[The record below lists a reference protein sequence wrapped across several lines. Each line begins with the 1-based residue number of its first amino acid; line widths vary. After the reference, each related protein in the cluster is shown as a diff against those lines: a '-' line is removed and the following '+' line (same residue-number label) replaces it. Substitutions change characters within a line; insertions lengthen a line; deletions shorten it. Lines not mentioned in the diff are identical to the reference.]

1 MFSYENM
8 KIHFWI
14 MKYKPFVKESAFNI
28 NSACPEEPYRAEDR
42 EIIVVSR
49 SYPTKIGQNWT
60 CIYNFFTPDKTQARS
75 SFNSTN
81 LKLLSGPVQSTDP

>member
-1 MFSYENM
+1 M
-8 KIHFWI
+8 KG
-14 MKYKPFVKESAFNI
+14 SAFNI

-60 CIYNFFTPDKTQARS
+60 CIYNFFTPDKTQAR
-75 SFNSTN
+75 F
-81 LKLLSGPVQSTDP
+81 LGIFGPIPVRKKIYDRFIEKH

>member
-1 MFSYENM
+1 MEG
-8 KIHFWI
+8 
-14 MKYKPFVKESAFNI
+14 SAFNI

-60 CIYNFFTPDKTQARS
+60 CIYNFFTPDKTQARFS
-75 SFNSTN
+75 VD
-81 LKLLSGPVQSTDP
+81 LSELHRP